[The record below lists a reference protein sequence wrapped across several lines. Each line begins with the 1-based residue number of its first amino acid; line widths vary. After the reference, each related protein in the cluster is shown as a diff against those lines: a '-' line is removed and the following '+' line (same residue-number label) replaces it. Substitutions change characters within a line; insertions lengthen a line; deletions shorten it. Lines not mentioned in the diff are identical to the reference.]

1 MRHCA
6 RLLVILSLAVVCSA
20 CTPNRGVPA
29 RQEVLISAAAS
40 TQEVVES
47 LGAAFEKKTGVK
59 VKVNSGASSSL
70 ANQILSGAPADLF
83 LSANREWAAKVADAG
98 LAKSQHALLTND
110 LVIVVPK
117 GNPAAVMSPVDLTS
131 EKVQRVALAGD
142 KVPAGI
148 YAEQALTKLRL
159 YDQLQQQG
167 KLVRGQDVR
176 SALSYVERGEADA
189 GSVYSTDARVSDMVE
204 VVYTFD
210 AQLHDEIVYVLVVL
224 DRSNDAAQQFAEF
237 LLSDDVRAIYE
248 AAGFNRSLAKVP

>member
-1 MRHCA
+1 MRGCA
-6 RLLVILSLAVVCSA
+6 QLLVISSLIFACSA

-29 RQEVLISAAAS
+29 KQEVLISAAAS
-40 TQEVVES
+40 TQEVVAA

-59 VKVNSGASSSL
+59 VKVNAGASSSL

-98 LAKSQHALLTND
+98 LAKSLHPLLTND

-117 GNPAAVMSPVDLTS
+117 GNLAAVESPADLTS
-131 EKVQRVALAGD
+131 DKVRHVALAGD

-159 YDQLQQQG
+159 YDQLQDQG

-176 SALSYVERGEADA
+176 SALSYVQRGEADA
-189 GSVYSTDARVSDMVE
+189 GIVYSTDARVAQGVE
-204 VVYTFD
+204 TVHTFD

-224 DRSNDAAQQFAEF
+224 QRSDNAGQQFAEF
-237 LLSDDVRAIYE
+237 LVSEEARAICE
-248 AAGFNRSLAKVP
+248 AAGFKRSSATSP